1 MENIENNTTDDLQSD
16 IQFVSTKSERL
27 KLKWPIKDW
36 SERSSPAK
44 TRMYQFMEENTV
56 NMVQWRLE
64 VSPCDKDVQ
73 GQDVVSV
80 ALYLTYSG
88 TNISRDYKVIVT
100 LSILDAHGVESHSH
114 SSCVYYLT
122 REGPPDGA
130 NPSYKVNICSREELM
145 THHLSY
151 LPDNTLIV
159 IARLVFV
166 QEQSSDVCDHVYVD
180 NFLDG
185 SNSLSSDL
193 SDAFKSTDFTDMTIV
208 CDKREFHCHKFM
220 LAARSEVFAA
230 MLRHEFLEKQ
240 SSRVDVK
247 EIDAETMEL
256 LLNYIYTGRVTD
268 FKSVSVVELFK
279 VSIKYYINPLGFV
292 KIQFS
297 FS

>member
-1 MENIENNTTDDLQSD
+1 M
-16 IQFVSTKSERL
+16 
-27 KLKWPIKDW
+27 
-36 SERSSPAK
+36 
-44 TRMYQFMEENTV
+44 
-56 NMVQWRLE
+56 
-64 VSPCDKDVQ
+64 
-73 GQDVVSV
+73 
-80 ALYLTYSG
+80 
-88 TNISRDYKVIVT
+88 
-100 LSILDAHGVESHSH
+100 
-114 SSCVYYLT
+114 
-122 REGPPDGA
+122 
-130 NPSYKVNICSREELM
+130 
-145 THHLSY
+145 
-151 LPDNTLIV
+151 

-297 FS
+297 CS

>member
-36 SERSSPAK
+36 SERSIPAK

-151 LPDNTLIV
+151 LPDNTLTV

-297 FS
+297 CS